1 MVGAIDLEA
10 GLEQAWES
18 VVTFAPKLLGF
29 FLILLIGWFIAKALS
44 KLTNTVLE
52 RVGFDGWVE
61 RGSLQTAF
69 ERAKTDPSDV
79 IGVVVFWLVF
89 LITLQL
95 AFGIWGPNPISD
107 LLESLIAYLPNVIVA
122 VVIMVIAA
130 VVARVLTDVLTPTL
144 GAVSGGTW
152 MARAAG
158 IAVLV
163 LGAFAALNQLEIA
176 PEIVNGL
183 FYAMLIAIVGSVV
196 VAFGGGGIPIARDYL
211 SRWSSKVRDTTIDIR
226 RNADTEVGREE
237 IANMGSSVPPPSPRA
252 SEF

>member
-1 MVGAIDLEA
+1 MIAAIDLEG

-29 FLILLIGWFIAKALS
+29 FLILLIGWFIAKLLS
-44 KLTNTVLE
+44 KVTNSLLE

-61 RGSLQTAF
+61 RGNLRVAF

-89 LITLQL
+89 LIALQL

-107 LLESLIAYLPNVIVA
+107 LLAGLIAYLPNVIVA

-130 VVARVLTDVLTPTL
+130 VVAKVLTDVLTPTL
-144 GAVSGGTW
+144 GGVQGGAW
-152 MARAAG
+152 IARGAG

-163 LGAFAALNQLEIA
+163 LGVFAALNQLEIA

-183 FYAMLIAIVGSVV
+183 FYALLIAIVGSIV
-196 VAFGGGGIPIARDYL
+196 VAFGGGGIPVAREYL
-211 SRWSSKVRDTTIDIR
+211 ARWSTKARDTTIDIR
-226 RNADTEVGREE
+226 RNADTEAGREQAAE
-237 IANMGSSVPPPSPRA
+237 LASTVRMPPVPDD
-252 SEF
+252 